1 MTRNTIPPKASHAEG
16 RGGGLPDGS
25 GGRSSG
31 ADPASPASRTG
42 GHVGAHMAPCA
53 EGSPRAEGSL
63 PGVNTLLTALEM
75 VRDPELDEPIT
86 SLGFVESC
94 TVSAAGDAQVRL
106 RLPTY
111 FCAPNFAFLMVADAY
126 DAVSA
131 VPGVRSTEVV
141 LEDHFAS
148 DAINGGVAAR
158 AGFAQTFDGE
168 AVGELHDLRADFLR
182 KAVMAGTDQVC
193 RPLLAAG
200 SSPADLPGMTLG
212 DAPPSPALDR
222 LRQRRAEL
230 GLPSG
235 DGAPLLIDPVTGAQ
249 VNGDAMP
256 LHLRRARTTRISI
269 EANGGICR
277 GMLRHRYDS
286 EGLGEEENSEGRP
299 DTWLS
304 PATRR

>member
-1 MTRNTIPPKASHAEG
+1 MTSPVTAG
-16 RGGGLPDGS
+16 
-25 GGRSSG
+25 
-31 ADPASPASRTG
+31 PANATPGEA
-42 GHVGAHMAPCA
+42 
-53 EGSPRAEGSL
+53 L
-63 PGVNTLLTALEM
+63 PGDARVLAALEA

-86 SLGFVESC
+86 SQGFVTECS
-94 TVSAAGDAQVRL
+94 VSDDGEAQVRL

-126 DAVSA
+126 DAACA

-158 AGFAQTFDGE
+158 AGFARSFDGE
-168 AVGELHDLRADFLR
+168 AVGELHELRADFLR

-200 SSPADLPGMTLG
+200 ADPDRLRGITLGELPGSGPLR
-212 DAPPSPALDR
+212 R

-230 GLPSG
+230 GLPAG
-235 DGAPLLIDPVTGAQ
+235 DDALLIIDPVTGAP
-249 VNGDAMP
+249 VSAGTLP
-256 LHLRRARTTRISI
+256 LHLRRARTTRVSI
-269 EANGGICR
+269 ESNASICR

-286 EGLGEEENSEGRP
+286 AGLGEEVESQ
-299 DTWLS
+299 
-304 PATRR
+304 